1 MYRINEHRSSFG
13 NYILFFLNLYSCL
26 DLLLSR
32 IIWLMS
38 TLIRNNSTDH
48 VATRKR
54 LNYVIE
60 RLRKLQAEQESS
72 KEEMTRHLERRTCQA
87 IDTLIDHLQTPQVVE
102 MFCKWNSDE
111 LPAVEKSWEVTEA
124 ALVKLL
130 QGRLQ
135 MLIEEWEEEQQ
146 SFAEARKSVIKE
158 FLEKYN
164 YLEKELRNVEVNVSQ
179 MQVDVEEKTASE
191 SAEDQDFSS
200 SYDSSLSLEEK
211 IAYGVMIPFMFPVAL
226 AGAALAVPVALLV
239 FLPVVGV
246 QSIANTIKEEK
257 KRWAYKKDRAEYVR
271 IMSQKFLEKAAT
283 YEALEPLVEGQL
295 ELAVNTLNDLQA
307 RIPMLVEADAKL
319 CQQLIEDAESKKN
332 TEACY
337 KPCRD
342 KCKRLRGE
350 LALFGS
356 LEIRS
361 IRLAWNDLSWDVSE
375 DVFLKLPMEPGL
387 YQGRIS
393 KGRYSS
399 SGQVTFKVY
408 GEPLTSRNITEC
420 LADEAILRY
429 NLNN

>member
-1 MYRINEHRSSFG
+1 
-13 NYILFFLNLYSCL
+13 
-26 DLLLSR
+26 
-32 IIWLMS
+32 MS

-48 VATRKR
+48 VATRNR
-54 LNYVIE
+54 LNDVIE
-60 RLRKLQAEQESS
+60 RLRKLQAEHESS
-72 KEEMTRHLERRTCQA
+72 KEEMKRHLERRNCQA

-200 SYDSSLSLEEK
+200 IHDSSLSLEEK
-211 IAYGVMIPFMFPVAL
+211 IARGIMIPFMFPVAL
-226 AGAALAVPVALLV
+226 VGAALAVPVALLV

-307 RIPMLVEADAKL
+307 RIPMLVEADVKL
-319 CQQLIEDAESKKN
+319 CQQLLEESQSKKDTVATSLVEPN
-332 TEACY
+332 ASVCAVSSRCLVLW
-337 KPCRD
+337 K
-342 KCKRLRGE
+342 
-350 LALFGS
+350 FGAFGWPGMTS
-356 LEIRS
+356 LGMSARMS
-361 IRLAWNDLSWDVSE
+361 
-375 DVFLKLPMEPGL
+375 
-387 YQGRIS
+387 
-393 KGRYSS
+393 
-399 SGQVTFKVY
+399 T
-408 GEPLTSRNITEC
+408 
-420 LADEAILRY
+420 
-429 NLNN
+429 